1 MLFYYNLAYTYN
13 LHYTVLIVLT
23 INKYY
28 LSYLIIVHNI
38 VIYF

>member
-28 LSYLIIVHNI
+28 ALYLILVHI
-38 VIYF
+38 IIIYF

>member
-13 LHYTVLIVLT
+13 FHYTVLIIIT
-23 INKYY
+23 KHKYY
-28 LSYLIIVHNI
+28 LSYLILVHNN

>member
-13 LHYTVLIVLT
+13 LHYTVLIVIT

-28 LSYLIIVHNI
+28 PSYLILVHNT